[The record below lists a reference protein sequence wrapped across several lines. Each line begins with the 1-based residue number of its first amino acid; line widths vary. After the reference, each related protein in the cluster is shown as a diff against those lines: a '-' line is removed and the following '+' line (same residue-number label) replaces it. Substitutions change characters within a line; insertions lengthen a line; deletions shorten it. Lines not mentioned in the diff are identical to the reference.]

1 MKATNH
7 QPEQLSLSYCQTVAL
22 AVLRLKQQLQRE
34 CERAHPELREI
45 IPAILDQEEK
55 NAWNFSFFPH
65 LLLPGLVEVRMAKL
79 NAPGRRRSPSTDA
92 KSAIIRSQLTKFPKM
107 LGLEIGK

>member
-1 MKATNH
+1 MKADNH

-22 AVLRLKQQLQRE
+22 AVLRLKQKLQVKY
-34 CERAHPELREI
+34 ERAHPEFREI

-65 LLLPGLVEVRMAKL
+65 LLLPGLVEVRMTNL
-79 NAPGRRRSPSTDA
+79 NGAGSTT
-92 KSAIIRSQLTKFPKM
+92 KPPIIRSQATKFPKM
-107 LGLEIGK
+107 FGLEIGK